1 MVYYLAA
8 LTALLAAWAGVLTN
22 IVIRLRDRVKDTKA
36 VFAGQITEQ
45 IKETEILKERV
56 GALEKKLEE
65 IDTDSENGE
74 RLRHGALL
82 RELNDEMEKGLRM
95 EQQWN
100 SGMASILGYS
110 LSTATEGMKN
120 E

>member
-1 MVYYLAA
+1 MIYILAI
-8 LTALLAAWAGVLTN
+8 ALLGAWAGVMTYT
-22 IVIRLRDRVKDTKA
+22 VIRFRTHMKDTKA
-36 VFAGQITEQ
+36 VFAKQLAEQ
-45 IKETEILKERV
+45 IRETEILKDRV
-56 GALEKKLEE
+56 TALEKKLEE
-65 IDTDSENGE
+65 IDTDNESGE

-110 LSTATEGMKN
+110 LSTATEATKN